1 MWGGSGLRCWQE
13 PGEQSRVQTRPPVPA
28 KSLSAGCPLPPSS
41 PLARCG
47 NLGALCHPVTP
58 GKGGVRG
65 GHVLLLQS
73 GCSLLALSSLGQEPC
88 SSTFPLRHGY
98 LFFHFKETRN
108 TASFPDSQAEPAV
121 LLHPGCDRAAK
132 HHGCYG
138 ESGLGSS
145 GCCRR
150 LPATDSVFGGR
161 AGGVTGIHIH

>member
-1 MWGGSGLRCWQE
+1 MRCWQE